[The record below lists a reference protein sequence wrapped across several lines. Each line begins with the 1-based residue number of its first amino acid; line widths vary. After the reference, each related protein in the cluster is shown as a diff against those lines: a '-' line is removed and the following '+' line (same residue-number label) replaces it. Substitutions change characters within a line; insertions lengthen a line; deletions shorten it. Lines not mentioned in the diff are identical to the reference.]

1 MEKGFGPIGPGGNNT
16 IHIYSNDGSELLDSF
31 GDEKIGITIV
41 EIIEGF
47 SPHGV
52 VILRGSDEHQE
63 SGTQAWLYPGDG
75 YFRGLSY
82 EANSG
87 YPDIGSTDSD
97 ITIEPYT
104 DLYVVDNEPLV
115 KVYNFSY
122 EESDEEGAIISIPQ
136 GEVGV
141 LDCKEKYMEYNVAI
155 SNNLNDTCKVYL
167 GAKQTEKELIIEI
180 PRGQTAV
187 LECENKLMPDDIYI
201 RTGEPLEE

>member
-1 MEKGFGPIGPGGNNT
+1 MEKNFGPSNPDGNNT
-16 IHIYSNDGSELLDSF
+16 IHIYSNDGSELLASF
-31 GDEKIGITIV
+31 GNEKIGIMIV
-41 EIIEGF
+41 MIIEGV
-47 SPHGV
+47 SGV

-63 SGTQAWLYPGDG
+63 SGTQAWPYLGDG

-82 EANSG
+82 EPNSG
-87 YPDIGSTDSD
+87 YPDIGSNDSD
-97 ITIEPYT
+97 ITIGPYT
-104 DLYVVDNEPLV
+104 NLYVVDNEPLV

-155 SNNLNDTCKVYL
+155 SNNLNDTCMVYL

-187 LECENKLMPDDIYI
+187 LECIEKLMPDNIYI
-201 RTGEPLEE
+201 RAVEPLEE